1 MIIKNQEE
9 QLTLMEQ
16 KASLADDDDLMGEDP
31 EMIDMK
37 MCATRFPAP
46 SYYTLDQRFA
56 DEVQRRMLLAKR
68 LKEFKAA
75 LASRSGGTPG
85 GHLAGPPSSGST
97 MKSGESGE
105 SRALPS
111 TPTADV
117 VPVSGRPRDLTLGQ
131 AGPSRSGVLG
141 RTTTT
146 PMDNRG
152 ASSPSKVVQS
162 LVSDE
167 EDVPLAQ
174 LRRSSSGRQRPPTP
188 PPTDEYDIAMA
199 EEFQDDQPDF
209 ELSHELIPPSSPPP
223 PPSFSTP
230 PRSVRTVA
238 PVQIDHTAALAELE
252 DIPPDFFSSPPASAH
267 TPNRPPPRAEASSAR
282 SIAGGPGPSSSAQR
296 AEVAAQQRQL
306 VQGPRTVK
314 VDVKH
319 PWTKEVEQKL
329 RQVFKLPKFRTHQKE
344 AVDETM
350 AGNDGEFSVHSSI
363 PLCTLALTDVQCS
376 FSCPRE
382 AGRVLRVSLG
392 PNLPRLP

>member
-9 QLTLMEQ
+9 QLSLMEQ

-37 MCATRFPAP
+37 MCATRSPSP
-46 SYYTLDQRFA
+46 SYYTVEECFA
-56 DEVQRRMLLAKR
+56 NECQKCRVLLAKR

-75 LASRSGGTPG
+75 LATRSSGTPG

-97 MKSGESGE
+97 MKSGESGQ

-111 TPTADV
+111 TPTADA
-117 VPVSGRPRDLTLGQ
+117 VPVSGRPRNLILGQ
-131 AGPSRSGVLG
+131 AGPSRSSALG
-141 RTTTT
+141 RST
-146 PMDNRG
+146 PT
-152 ASSPSKVVQS
+152 SKVVQS
-162 LVSDE
+162 LVSDEE

-188 PPTDEYDIAMA
+188 PPTDDYDIAMA
-199 EEFQDDQPDF
+199 EEFQDDQHHSG
-209 ELSHELIPPSSPPP
+209 LSHELIPPSSPPP

-230 PRSVRTVA
+230 PRSVRTAA
-238 PVQIDHTAALAELE
+238 PAHIDHTAALVELE
-252 DIPPDFFSSPPASAH
+252 DIPPDFFSSPLAFAH

-306 VQGPRTVK
+306 VQGPRTIK

-350 AGNDGEFSVHSSI
+350 AGKDGESNVHSST
-363 PLCTLALTDVQCS
+363 PLRRPALTDV
-376 FSCPRE
+376 
-382 AGRVLRVSLG
+382 
-392 PNLPRLP
+392 